1 MSGTANGNAEAWSL
15 DSKIKKGY
23 VKEYVEKNGLGMI
36 FSLECGLILFSDKHL
51 YSGTESTNC

>member
-1 MSGTANGNAEAWSL
+1 M

-51 YSGTESTNC
+51 YSGTEQSY